1 MKKPGHSS
9 WCNSPE
15 HAWRPDRREFLYVGL
30 LGSLGLTVGDLFK
43 LQAAPAAAHA
53 AGKGPAAQSV
63 INIYLPGGIAAQESF
78 DPKLLAPIEYRG
90 PLGTVKT
97 KLDGI
102 LFSEHLRKTAEVA
115 DKITVV
121 RSMTHGEADH
131 DRGTHNMF
139 TGYRPSPAI
148 HYPSFGSVVSHELGT
163 RNDLPPYV
171 CIPNLP
177 TQFAGTGY
185 LGSAY
190 GPFSL
195 GSDPTSKDSK
205 VRDLTLP
212 NGIDEKRFAERRE
225 MRAVVD
231 AHFSELEKADAL
243 DGMDSFYQ
251 RAYAMISSDK
261 ARAAF
266 SLKDEPDKLRE
277 EYGANEAGLRMLL
290 ARRLVE
296 AGVRFVSLTYGGWDH
311 HDNIRNGVSG
321 QMPRFDQAFAAL
333 IRDLDKRGLLDST
346 LVLVTTEFGR
356 TPKINGTAG
365 RDHYPK
371 VFSIVMAGGGIRQG
385 QVYGSSDA
393 TGGEPDENP
402 LTVPDFAHTVYH
414 LLGIDPEK
422 TLLAPGDR
430 PVKIVKDG
438 NVVKELLA

>member
-1 MKKPGHSS
+1 MSKPFVPS
-9 WCNSPE
+9 WCNSPD
-15 HAWRPDRREFLYVGL
+15 HLWRPNRREFLFTGVIGT
-30 LGSLGLTVGDLFK
+30 LGLTMGNLFK
-43 LQAAPAAAHA
+43 LQAAAATSGHA
-53 AGKGPAAQSV
+53 PRAVAQSV
-63 INIYLPGGIAAQESF
+63 IQIYLPGGMAAQETF

-97 KLDGI
+97 KLDGVY
-102 LFSEHLRKTAEVA
+102 FSELMVNTAKVA

-148 HYPSFGSVVSHELGT
+148 QYPSFGSIVSHELGSK
-163 RNDLPPYV
+163 NELPPYV
-171 CIPNLP
+171 CVPNQP
-177 TQFAGTGY
+177 NTFAGTGY

-195 GSDPTSKDSK
+195 GSEPARKDFK
-205 VRDLTLP
+205 VRDLSLP
-212 NGIDEKRFAERRE
+212 SGVNEDRFATRRE
-225 MRAVVD
+225 MRAAVD
-231 AHFSELEKADAL
+231 AHFSALEKSDAL

-266 SLKDEPDKLRE
+266 SLNDEPEKLRE
-277 EYGANEAGLRMLL
+277 DYGSNQAGMRMLL

-311 HDNIRNGVSG
+311 HDNIRNAMNS
-321 QMPRFDQAFAAL
+321 QLPRFDQAFAAL
-333 IRDLDKRGLLDST
+333 IRDLDQRGLLDST
-346 LVLVTTEFGR
+346 LVMVTTEFGR

-371 VFSIVMAGGGIRQG
+371 VFSIALAGGGIKRG
-385 QVYGSSDA
+385 HIHGASDP
-393 TGGEPDENP
+393 TGGEPESDP
-402 LTVPDFAHTVYH
+402 LKVEDLAATIYH
-414 LLGIDPEK
+414 QIGIQHDKP
-422 TLLAPGDR
+422 LIAPGNR
-430 PVKIVKDG
+430 PVLIVKDG
-438 NVVKELLA
+438 EVQKGLLA